1 MKCFFL
7 HFQASICCEINENYQ
22 LSTLSKYLSSD
33 SFIAMYVT
41 YVFIDVANAVN
52 KLTSLSHNYKTKYGE
67 LSRSLLAA
75 VPSLTFLVNPVML
88 HCLPK

>member
-1 MKCFFL
+1 
-7 HFQASICCEINENYQ
+7 
-22 LSTLSKYLSSD
+22 
-33 SFIAMYVT
+33 MYVT